1 MFPKSV
7 RCYMSSD
14 HKFIYFVT
22 QENKTK
28 QNKCMK
34 TSTSKHFPSKAD
46 FWELLFKNGLQIQ
59 FMNQIPI

>member
-1 MFPKSV
+1 
-7 RCYMSSD
+7 MSSD

-46 FWELLFKNGLQIQ
+46 FLELLFKNGLQIQ